1 MSKQADTA
9 CRCEDGLRSLK
20 MTAPKD
26 TSMANATG
34 RSAAAKKANETRKR
48 NKYEA
53 LRDEQIQSARRDYL
67 YKQLADEQR
76 DAIDEQL
83 DSSTC
88 AFEDEF
94 EEFIRNKE
102 SEVMDDIRVLLRDG
116 LHPAVI
122 LNALEVGNCETQI
135 STGRGGFTIDK
146 QNLLEE
152 VLLEEEFHS
161 IDTYVDMDEVDGI
174 NYEEFDI
181 PVAYEQT
188 VEGDLVAQDAVE
200 GK

>member
-1 MSKQADTA
+1 MISSN
-9 CRCEDGLRSLK
+9 R
-20 MTAPKD
+20 
-26 TSMANATG
+26 

-67 YKQLADEQR
+67 YNQLTDEQR

-83 DSSTC
+83 DSSTGV
-88 AFEDEF
+88 FEDEF

-102 SEVMDDIRVLLRDG
+102 SEVMDDIRVLLRKG
-116 LHPAVI
+116 IHPAVI
-122 LNALEVGNCETQI
+122 LNALEVGNCETEI

-146 QNLLEE
+146 QNLLKE

-161 IDTYVDMDEVDGI
+161 VDTYVDTDEVEGI
-174 NYEEFDI
+174 DYENFDI
-181 PVAYEQT
+181 PPALGKEGGAT
-188 VEGDLVAQDAVE
+188 V
-200 GK
+200 

>member
-1 MSKQADTA
+1 
-9 CRCEDGLRSLK
+9 
-20 MTAPKD
+20 
-26 TSMANATG
+26 MANATG